1 MRCLVTGAAGFVGS
15 HLTRRLTADGHEVLG
30 VDCLR
35 ANYDPAEKEANL
47 AWVTDGGA
55 PVEVRRLDLGVDPV
69 DDLLDGVDVVF
80 HLAGQP
86 GVRAS
91 WGDGITAYVNDNVV
105 ATERLLDATLRHG
118 GRRFVY
124 ASSSSVYGEA
134 DRYPCDEDVLPR
146 PHSPY
151 GVTKLAAEHLCV
163 AYARN
168 HGLPTVALR
177 YFSVY
182 GPRQRPDMAVRRLLE
197 AARAGTP
204 FPRYGDGSQVR
215 DLTYVGDV
223 VEATVRAAHAEVGP
237 GTVLNVAG
245 GSTPSLLDL
254 IAEVEAVTGT
264 SVAVEPLPA
273 QAGDV
278 TRTDGDTRRARD
290 LLGWVPATSLT
301 EGISA
306 AAAWMAERADLPS
319 S

>member
-1 MRCLVTGAAGFVGS
+1 MKTLVTGAAGFIGS
-15 HLTRRLTADGHEVLG
+15 HLTERLVGEGQEVVA

-35 ANYDPAEKEANL
+35 PNYDVTEKEANAQRLL
-47 AWVTDGGA
+47 ALG
-55 PVEVRRLDLGVDPV
+55 VEVRRLDLGTDPV
-69 DDLLDGVDVVF
+69 DDLLDGVDAVF

-91 WGDGITAYVNDNVV
+91 WGEGITAYVNDNIV
-105 ATERLLDATLRHG
+105 ATERLLAAAVRHG
-118 GRRFVY
+118 GPRFVY

-134 DRYPCDEDVLPR
+134 ERFPCDEEVLPR

-151 GVTKLAAEHLCV
+151 GVTKLAAEHLTV

-168 HGLPTVALR
+168 HDLPTVALR

-182 GPRQRPDMAVRRLLE
+182 GPRQRPDMAVRRLFE
-197 AARAGTP
+197 SARAGAP

-223 VEATVRAAHAEVGP
+223 VAATVRAAQAEVAP

-245 GSTPSLLDL
+245 GSTPTLLEL

-264 SVAVEPLPA
+264 PVAIEPLPA
-273 QAGDV
+273 QPGDV
-278 TRTDGDTRRARD
+278 SRTGGDTSRARRV
-290 LLGWVPATSLT
+290 LGWVPATGLRDGL
-301 EGISA
+301 EA
-306 AAAWMAERADLPS
+306 VAAWMAERPS
-319 S
+319 